1 MAQDPPKI
9 GQWRW
14 SQSEVFYAQGGMLF
28 KHDKIEHAVCSG
40 ALYFSMKHVL
50 KWSRAKSVLW
60 SFGLA
65 VLWEVKDAMIPYER
79 VGWPGGEGF
88 SYVDVLFDCAGI
100 VVTMMLCEF
109 VHVMIEPRGVT
120 LAFVL

>member
-79 VGWPGGEGF
+79 VG
-88 SYVDVLFDCAGI
+88 
-100 VVTMMLCEF
+100 
-109 VHVMIEPRGVT
+109 
-120 LAFVL
+120 